1 MKFPIP
7 YIVYVDYKICILIH
21 TIQIFWRIQMKNLT
35 YVLLI
40 AASFVTTSASA
51 MEMMGTIK
59 IVGDVNQS
67 TKVDGKISNIAKENA
82 IATQAI
88 SSVVVTGSLDM
99 EGNLNQSTDA
109 GSIINVAGSKAIAT
123 QAVSSLVGGSAE
135 IKNGRN

>member
-1 MKFPIP
+1 
-7 YIVYVDYKICILIH
+7 
-21 TIQIFWRIQMKNLT
+21 MKNLT

-59 IVGDVNQS
+59 IDGNVTQS
-67 TKVDGKISNIAKENA
+67 TIVDGKISNKAKDNA

-99 EGNLNQSTDA
+99 DGDLSQITEANGITNS
-109 GSIINVAGSKAIAT
+109 AGSKAYAT

>member
-1 MKFPIP
+1 
-7 YIVYVDYKICILIH
+7 
-21 TIQIFWRIQMKNLT
+21 MKNLT

-59 IVGDVNQS
+59 IIGDVTQN
-67 TKVDGKISNIAKENA
+67 TKVNGRISNVSKDNA

-99 EGNLNQSTDA
+99 EGDLSQIAEA
-109 GSIINVAGSKAIAT
+109 GSIINRTGSKGIAT

-135 IKNGRN
+135 IKKGL